1 MIEWTRRR
9 IAPPSK
15 ALWLAAAASLALL
28 ADVKPAGSQTPFELY
43 RERTAM
49 LATGERCR
57 LFDADVS
64 AALASGAAQARTAAL
79 RAGADETTL
88 AQGAA
93 DARRQVSSL
102 SCVAPI
108 VQREAQRVK
117 SAFSLYVG
125 LHKMSFPG
133 DVGAWR
139 ADRSLEV
146 RNASWM
152 LAQDAYAGQDRVVF
166 GVAGREGAQAVTVA
180 VSAADGIEP
189 YAARIVMR
197 DPARLSQAFIP
208 QGGHAPLATRAPVRA
223 ASRVIMA
230 EARAPADRALLPVG
244 APDAAAFRFPT
255 ETMAALQRL
264 DPREAIS
271 VEFLYPSNRGDVIRT
286 AFLEVGD
293 FNAGLAFLKMGPR

>member
-1 MIEWTRRR
+1 MIQWMRRR
-9 IAPPSK
+9 RATRSK
-15 ALWLAAAASLALL
+15 ALWLTAATTLALL
-28 ADVKPAGSQTPFELY
+28 ADVRPAGSQTPSELY

-49 LATGERCR
+49 LATGDRCR
-57 LFDADVS
+57 LFDADVT
-64 AALASGAAQARTAAL
+64 AALASGAAQARTSAL
-79 RAGADETTL
+79 RGGADEAML
-88 AQGAA
+88 DKGAA
-93 DARRQVSSL
+93 LARSQVSSL

-108 VQREAQRVK
+108 VQREAQRVR
-117 SAFSLYVG
+117 SAFALYVG

-139 ADRSLEV
+139 ADRTLAV
-146 RNASWM
+146 HNASWM

-180 VSAADGIEP
+180 VSSADGVQP
-189 YAARIVMR
+189 YAARIILR
-197 DPARLSQAFIP
+197 DPSRAPQAYIAHGRSPLSA
-208 QGGHAPLATRAPVRA
+208 RAPVRA
-223 ASRVIMA
+223 ATRAIMA

-244 APDAAAFRFPT
+244 APSAAAFRFPT
-255 ETMAALQRL
+255 ETMGALQRL

-271 VEFLYPSNRGDVIRT
+271 VEFLYPSPQGDLVRT

>member
-15 ALWLAAAASLALL
+15 AIWLAAAASLAML
-28 ADVKPAGSQTPFELY
+28 ADVRPAGSQTPYELF

-49 LATGERCR
+49 LATGDRCR

-79 RAGADETTL
+79 RTGIDESALARGAAQARDQVSTL
-88 AQGAA
+88 ACG
-93 DARRQVSSL
+93 
-102 SCVAPI
+102 API

-117 SAFSLYVG
+117 SAFSLYAA

-133 DVGAWR
+133 EVSGWR
-139 ADRSLEV
+139 ADRTLPV

-152 LAQDAYAGQDRVVF
+152 LAQDAFAGQDRVVF
-166 GVAGREGAQAVTVA
+166 GVAGRQGAQAVTVT
-180 VSAADGIEP
+180 VSAIDGLQP
-189 YAARIVMR
+189 YAARIILR
-197 DPARLSQAFIP
+197 DPMRSPQVYVP
-208 QGGHAPLATRAPVRA
+208 QGPAPLSARAPARGA
-223 ASRVIMA
+223 ARVIMA
-230 EARAPADRALLPVG
+230 EARAEADQALLPTG
-244 APDAAAFRFPT
+244 ASNASAFRFPT
-255 ETMAALQRL
+255 ETMGVLQHL

-286 AFLEVGD
+286 AFLEIGD